1 MRAALAA
8 AIAATFAA
16 IAVPSGAQAFEQVR
30 EQSRFVDLITSKK
43 LKRFGIELTVTPQ
56 GRIEG
61 RAFGRPVSG
70 DWAWNGGYFC
80 RSLFWGER
88 NLGDNCQA
96 VLVSGDTLRFISDQ
110 GAGDYADLRLE

>member
-8 AIAATFAA
+8 AALAATFAA
-16 IAVPSGAQAFEQVR
+16 SDAQAFEQVR

-80 RSLFWGER
+80 RSLFWGDR

-96 VLVSGDTLRFISDQ
+96 VLVSGNTLRFISDQ

>member
-8 AIAATFAA
+8 AALATTFAA
-16 IAVPSGAQAFEQVR
+16 ADARAFEQVR

-43 LKRFGIELTVTPQ
+43 LRRFGIELTVTPE

-70 DWAWNGGYFC
+70 DWAWTGGYFC
-80 RSLFWGER
+80 RSLFWGSE

-96 VLVSGDTLRFISDQ
+96 VLVSGDTVRFISDQ
-110 GAGDYADLRLE
+110 GTGDYADLRLE